1 MLSRLMSARRFAPLF
16 WSQFCSAL
24 NDNFLKNALGM
35 LLLFGF
41 GATAAAD
48 KDTAALLNTL
58 AGVALIAPFFFLS
71 ALGGEL
77 ADKFDKGRVATAVKL
92 AEIPVAILAAVGFY
106 YHSVPVIFAALTGFG
121 IMGALFG
128 PVKYGIL
135 PEALKTEELSAGNAL
150 VEGATFLAI
159 LLGTIGGGLAV
170 TEAKSPELICGVMLV
185 LALVCWLSARAIPHT
200 GPAAP
205 TIPITRNPLSST
217 FRLLSELKSDPRLRQ
232 GSHFCSAFWL
242 IGVVAMALLPVLVT
256 RSLGGAPAVYTYAL
270 SVFVVG
276 IAVGSLLAARA
287 SHDRPN
293 LALVPLGGV
302 LMGVAAA
309 GLAVLAFLVVKP
321 ATEVLLADFLVS
333 RRGVAMTLS
342 LFLLAMGGGL
352 FIVPAFA
359 MVQSWAPPDRR
370 ARIVAAVNV
379 SNAAYMTLGGIG
391 LAVLQA
397 LSVPVWLMFAIV
409 AALAFALAALV
420 ATLWGQEG
428 VRGLGR
434 SIFQLA
440 YDLEVKGLEH
450 LPKQGEAT
458 IIAPNHVSFLEA
470 PMLHSILP
478 GHAVF
483 AVNTGISETRWI
495 KPFLRF
501 VRYYALDPSK
511 PLATRGLVNTVKS
524 GETVVIFPE
533 GRITL
538 TGQLMKA
545 YDGAGMIADKSG
557 AWVVPCRVDGAERA
571 KFWTYLRPT
580 QVKKALFPKVT
591 LTFLPARRL
600 MLDPALKGKTRRL
613 AAGRM
618 MQDML
623 TESAVA
629 TAQTNRTLFESIAD
643 AGRTRSNAKIA
654 IEDPMGTK
662 LSVKK
667 LILGAQVLGRKL
679 EPLAPVGGAVGVM
692 LPNSAGVAVVITA
705 LSGIG
710 RVPAMINFTAGP
722 ANIRSACTAAKVDKI
737 LTSRAFIEKGR
748 LEKLVADIEASGL
761 KLVYSEDI
769 RASIGTGDKIKGLL
783 AGDKPR
789 VKRSADDPAAILFT
803 SGSEGVPKGVVLS
816 HRNILTNIAQSL
828 AQVDANCEDKVFNA
842 LPVFHCFGLVAGLL
856 MPLVGGIPIYMYPT
870 PLHYRIIPEL
880 VYDTQ
885 STILFGTDTFLN
897 GYARVAHPY
906 DLRSVRFIMA
916 GAEAVKDRTRQIYS
930 ERFGVRI
937 FEGYGV
943 TETSPVL
950 ALNSAIAQKSGTVGR
965 LAPLMQSRLE
975 PVPGIDEGGRLHV
988 KGPNVMLGYLRVE
1001 NPGVLEVP
1009 PDGWHD
1015 TGDIV
1020 TFDAEGFITI
1030 RGRAKRFAKI
1040 AGEMVSLS
1048 AVEAIATVAFPSVI
1062 CIAVALPD
1070 ARKGERIVLLTT
1082 DSKARR
1088 DAFQRAAK
1096 AKGASELVTP
1106 SEIITVDK
1114 LPLLGSGKPDYVA
1127 ALALAQDL
1135 AKSRATHQA
1144 DRRDDGEAAP
1154 PTRRAPEMA

>member
-41 GATAAAD
+41 GATAATD

-77 ADKFDKGRVATAVKL
+77 ADKFDKGHVASRVKL
-92 AEIPVAILAAVGFY
+92 AEIPVAVLAAIGFY

-150 VEGATFLAI
+150 VEGATFMAI

-170 TEAKSPELICGVMLV
+170 TEAKSPELICGVMVV
-185 LALVCWLSARAIPHT
+185 LSLVCWLAARMIPHT

-205 TIPITRNPLSST
+205 NIPITKNPLAST

-242 IGVVAMALLPVLVT
+242 IGVVSMALLPVLVT
-256 RSLGGAPAVYTYAL
+256 RALGGAPAVYTYAL

-276 IAVGSLLAARA
+276 IATGSLMAAGA

-302 LMGVAAA
+302 LMGIAAT
-309 GLAVLAFLVVKP
+309 GLAVLAYFVVRP
-321 ATEVLLADFLVS
+321 TADVQLADFLFS
-333 RRGVAMTLS
+333 RRGLAMS
-342 LFLLAMGGGL
+342 GFLFLLAMGGGL

-359 MVQSWAPPDRR
+359 IVQSWAPPDRR

-391 LAVLQA
+391 LAGLQA
-397 LSVPVWLMFAIV
+397 LEVPVWSLFAIV
-409 AALAFALAALV
+409 AALAFSLAGLV
-420 ATLWGQEG
+420 AKLWGQEG

-434 SIFQLA
+434 GIFQLA
-440 YDLEVKGLEH
+440 YDLEVHGLEH
-450 LPKQGEAT
+450 LPKAGEPT

-478 GHAVF
+478 GHAAF
-483 AVNTGISETRWI
+483 AVDSGIAKVWWI

-501 VRYYALDPSK
+501 VKYYALDPTK
-511 PLATRGLVNTVKS
+511 PLATRSLVNTVKS
-524 GETVVIFPE
+524 GQSVVIFPE
-533 GRITL
+533 GRATV

-545 YDGAGMIADKSG
+545 YDGAGMIADRSG
-557 AWVVPCRVDGAERA
+557 GWVVPVRVSGAERA
-571 KFWTYLRPT
+571 RFWSYLRST
-580 QVKKALFPKVT
+580 QIKKVLFPKVT
-591 LTFLPARRL
+591 LTFLPPRKL
-600 MLDPALKGKTRRL
+600 TLDPALKGKTRRM
-613 AAGRM
+613 AAGRLL
-618 MQDML
+618 QDML
-623 TESAVA
+623 TETAVA
-629 TAQTNRTLFESIAD
+629 TAPTNQTLFEAIAET
-643 AGRTRSNAKIA
+643 GRIRTTAKIA
-654 IEDPMGTK
+654 IQDPMGTK

-667 LILGAQVLGRKL
+667 LILGAQVLGLKL
-679 EPLAPVGGAVGVM
+679 ERLAPIGGAVGVM

-710 RVPAMINFTAGP
+710 RVPAMINFTAGA
-722 ANIRSACTAAKVDKI
+722 ANIRAACTAAKVETI

-748 LEKLVADIEASGL
+748 LERLIADLEAQAL
-761 KLVYSEDI
+761 TFIYSEDI
-769 RASIGTGDKIKGLL
+769 RASIGAGDKIKGLI
-783 AGDKPR
+783 AGDRPR
-789 VKRSADDPAAILFT
+789 VRRAPDDPAAILFT

-816 HRNILTNIAQSL
+816 HRNILTNVWQCLS
-828 AQVDANCEDKVFNA
+828 QVDANGEDKVFNA

-856 MPLVGGIPIYMYPT
+856 MPLIGGIPIYMYPT

-880 VYDTQ
+880 VYDSQ
-885 STILFGTDTFLN
+885 ATILFGTDTFLN

-916 GAEAVKDRTRQIYS
+916 GAEAVKDRTRQLYS

-937 FEGYGV
+937 LEGYGV
-943 TETSPVL
+943 TETAPVL
-950 ALNSAIAQKSGTVGR
+950 ALNSLIANRAGTVGR

-1009 PDGWHD
+1009 PEGWHD

-1020 TFDAEGFITI
+1020 SIDTEGFITI

-1048 AVEAIATVAFPSVI
+1048 VVEAIASVAFPNVT
-1062 CIAVALPD
+1062 CIAVAQPD
-1070 ARKGERIVLLTT
+1070 ARKGERVVLLTT
-1082 DSKARR
+1082 DGKAKRE
-1088 DAFQRAAK
+1088 DFQRAAK
-1096 AKGASELVTP
+1096 AKGASELSTP
-1106 SEIITVDK
+1106 AEIIVVEK

-1127 ALALAQDL
+1127 ASAL
-1135 AKSRATHQA
+1135 AKSRATHQV
-1144 DRRDDGEAAP
+1144 DGHDAQTITAP
-1154 PTRRAPEMA
+1154 HRASETV